1 MRARLSALPAPV
13 RVGAVVVAVH
23 LAWVGAFFA
32 GGHEIRDLIRIGPYY
47 VTREVPIKSDVI
59 TYDPS
64 YRYPANFDPGR
75 KGDGYD
81 GQFSYYLAIDPRH
94 AKFYMDVP
102 TYRYKRPL
110 YAMTARAL
118 ALGNPKGVE
127 WTLLIVNIL
136 AMFALTA
143 AMAAW
148 LTRQGVSPW
157 WGLAFGLTPG
167 LLVSTQ
173 RDLTEPLGYAL
184 LAGAL
189 LATQALPRRWGWL
202 AAGVLFGL
210 AGLARQTTLLF
221 GPFLV
226 LALLLEGTG
235 PPRERIRRNAG
246 RALGLGALALVPYLA
261 WSAWVDAH
269 MHDVFGASDQFTA
282 IPFAGFFNRAFELQ
296 RSGVTLLTVAVP
308 ATILL
313 VLAIALI
320 RRRTA
325 LWAALAL
332 AASAC
337 AFVIFNVDSNAYP
350 ARGRAAVGVAF
361 AAVVCLPWLL
371 QLGPAAKRALLVA
384 AALWF
389 VMLPVIAIYGL
400 SLKAA

>member
-1 MRARLSALPAPV
+1 MAALFNRLPAPV
-13 RVGAVVVAVH
+13 RVGAAVAAVH
-23 LAWVGAFFA
+23 VAWVAAFFA
-32 GGHEIRDLIRIGPYY
+32 DGHEIRDLIRIGTSYL
-47 VTREVPIKSDVI
+47 TRDVPIKSDVI
-59 TYDPS
+59 KYDPG
-64 YRYPANFDPGR
+64 YRYPSNFDPDR
-75 KGDGYD
+75 RGDGYD
-81 GQFSYYLAIDPRH
+81 GQFSYYLAIDPKH

-110 YAMTARAL
+110 YAMAARAL
-118 ALGNPKGVE
+118 ALGDPQRVE

-136 AMFALTA
+136 AMFTLAA

-148 LTRQGVSPW
+148 LRRQGVSPW

-184 LAGAL
+184 LACAL
-189 LATQALPRRWGWL
+189 LAAQALPRRWGWL
-202 AAGVLFGL
+202 AGGVLFGL

-226 LALLLEGTG
+226 LAMLLEGDG
-235 PPRERIRRNAG
+235 APRERVRRNAP
-246 RALGLGALALVPYLA
+246 RAVGLGALALAPYLA

-269 MHDVFGASDQFTA
+269 MYDVVGISDQFTA
-282 IPFAGFFNRAFELQ
+282 IPFKGFFNRAFELQ
-296 RSGVTLLTVAVP
+296 RSGVTLLTVGVP
-308 ATILL
+308 AAILL
-313 VLAIALI
+313 VLAIVLL

-325 LWAALAL
+325 VWAALAL

-337 AFVIFNVDSNAYP
+337 VFVIFNVDSNAYP

-371 QLGPAAKRALLVA
+371 QLGPSAKRALLVA
-384 AALWF
+384 AGLWF
-389 VMLPVIAIYGL
+389 VMLPVIAVYGL
-400 SLKAA
+400 SLNST